1 MLLLALLLAT
11 ADARAEA
18 ILANRQIVGCF
29 ARVLADG
36 SGPRPE
42 SAAFVVLRGGANF
55 DCVPWP
61 RTNDRH
67 SARFNGR
74 IPAGTVAIVHSHPAS
89 QPEPSPHD
97 LNEAQRLGISI
108 FVVTPD
114 AVTMAPAGGPAA
126 TVTRD
131 RDWWR

>member
-11 ADARAEA
+11 VSAKSDA
-18 ILANRQIVGCF
+18 ILANPQLVGCF
-29 ARVLADG
+29 ARVLSEG

-55 DCVPWP
+55 DCVAWP

-67 SARFNGR
+67 AARFNGR
-74 IPAGTVAIVHSHPAS
+74 VPAGTVAIVHSHPGS
-89 QPEPSPHD
+89 QPEPSRHD
-97 LNEAQRLGISI
+97 MEEAQRLGMPI
-108 FVVTPD
+108 FVVTPE

-126 TVTRD
+126 TITRA